1 MIYTQLVQIA
11 IHIYFFFAL
20 FGNQFLHPTSYIATS
35 SGGWTRVDEGTPGAT
50 NLVGYTEAVTD
61 MQVPWFT
68 ILMFIFYFGWLH
80 VSQVL
85 INPMGEDDEDFDMNE
100 LLNRHLQISYR
111 MVDGEESEEEED
123 ADPYCGSIP
132 SELPHTV
139 QSIKIRKKVS
149 FIFPTDNLMNE
160 RQKVETQTHLRERR
174 TGIIV

>member
-1 MIYTQLVQIA
+1 MDQ
-11 IHIYFFFAL
+11 
-20 FGNQFLHPTSYIATS
+20 
-35 SGGWTRVDEGTPGAT
+35 GTPGAI
-50 NLVGYTEAVTD
+50 NLVGYTEAITD

-111 MVDGEESEEEED
+111 MVDGEESDGED

-132 SELPHTV
+132 SQLPHTV
-139 QSIKIRKKVS
+139 ESIKVKKRVS

-160 RQKVETQTHLRERR
+160 RQKLGAHLRERKS
-174 TGIIV
+174 GIIV